1 MSEFSKVMHEWHR
14 MCDYFFYDTEW
25 VCNED
30 CPLYNHEI
38 CSNPE
43 EKYPV
48 PLEMTQEL
56 ADEIA
61 QTIMIWAKE
70 NPEPVYPTFA
80 EWLNSIGVAISDRPF
95 PAPNIPVPV
104 FQANEKM
111 FEPIPEKLAKKLELK
126 PKVL

>member
-1 MSEFSKVMHEWHR
+1 ML
-14 MCDYFFYDTEW
+14 
-25 VCNED
+25 D
-30 CPLYNHEI
+30 CPLYKYKI
-38 CSNPE
+38 CSEPT

-56 ADEIA
+56 ADEIK
-61 QTIMIWAKE
+61 QTIITWAKE

-95 PAPNIPVPV
+95 LSPSIPVLV
-104 FQANEKM
+104 FQVNEKM

-126 PKVL
+126 AKVL

>member
-1 MSEFSKVMHEWHR
+1 MSEFSKAMHEWHR
-14 MCDYFFYDTEW
+14 MCDYFFNGTEW
-25 VCNED
+25 TCYED
-30 CPLYNHEI
+30 CPLYVYKI
-38 CSNPE
+38 CSE
-43 EKYPV
+43 STEKYTV
-48 PLEMTQEL
+48 PLEMAQEL
-56 ADEIA
+56 ADEIE

-80 EWLNSIGVAISDRPF
+80 EWLNSISVAISDRPF

-126 PKVL
+126 PKTL

>member
-14 MCDYFFYDTEW
+14 MCDCFFNGTFWTCDENCSLYDYT
-25 VCNED
+25 VCSK
-30 CPLYNHEI
+30 PQ
-38 CSNPE
+38 

-95 PAPNIPVPV
+95 PSPNIPVPV
-104 FQANEKM
+104 LQVNEKM